1 MKQIDQK
8 ILKDIFPPRPEG
20 VYFPKYSFG
29 FLLIIG
35 GGEFYS
41 GPPAISALAA
51 YNAGVDRVRIV
62 APKRAA
68 DIMASFSPNLATV
81 PLEGE
86 RIGKRHLADL
96 LTMVRSVEEVSKGN
110 MAVLIGGG
118 MGRSGE
124 TKETIAEF
132 ISEIDCKMVLD
143 ASAIHALEDRVDLI
157 KDKPFLITP
166 HAFEFL
172 VLTGRSIHDLSHEK
186 KIKAVQEEA
195 ERLGTT
201 ILLKDKPDII
211 SNGAEVALNKAG
223 SPYMS
228 VGGTGDTL
236 AGICGAL
243 MSRREISPFIAA
255 QAGVFITGKAGAITA
270 KRLKEGLIATEVIK
284 AIPEVLHP

>member
-1 MKQIDQK
+1 MIQIDK
-8 ILKDIFPPRPEG
+8 NILKDIFPPRPEG

-68 DIMASFSPNLATV
+68 DIIASFSPNLATV
-81 PLEGE
+81 PLDGE
-86 RIGKRHLADL
+86 RINKKHLAEL

-118 MGRSGE
+118 MGRSKE
-124 TKETIAEF
+124 TKETIVEF
-132 ISEIDCKMVLD
+132 LSEIDCKTVID
-143 ASAIHALEDRVDLI
+143 ASAIHALEGRVDLI

-166 HAFEFL
+166 HSFEFL
-172 VLTGRSIHDLSHEK
+172 VLTGRAIHGLSHEEK
-186 KIKAVQEEA
+186 VKAVQEEA

-201 ILLKDKPDII
+201 ILLKDKPDIV
-211 SNGAEVALNKAG
+211 SNGREVALNKAG

-243 MSRREISPFIAA
+243 MARREISPFVAA
-255 QAGVFITGKAGAITA
+255 QAGVFISGRAGEITA
-270 KRLKEGLIATEVIK
+270 KRLKEGLTATEVIK
-284 AIPEVLHP
+284 DIPEVLHL